1 MITPMRDRM
10 ARCPG
15 MASAVARRSL
25 ALGTGMTAAIAVGG
39 CGAGEEQ
46 GPPAPEVTVAKP
58 VLRDVVLSAEFTG
71 TTRAVES
78 VEVRARV
85 AGVLERIAFQ
95 PSTMVDEGQLLFV
108 IEQEQYRAAR
118 DEALGTMRAAVADSA
133 LKESNLERV
142 LQAAQT
148 EAVSEQDVD
157 RARAERDAAIAAVL
171 TARGRL
177 NRAQLDFDYT
187 EVRSPITGQV
197 GRNRVDA
204 GNLVGQSEPTLLTTV
219 NRIDP
224 IFVYFD
230 APESLV
236 LSMLD
241 FERRRD
247 QYSEEELSELGKAY
261 ISTAADEDFPHEGR
275 IDFVG
280 NTVDPTTGTIEMRAA
295 VPNGNDV
302 LFPGLFVRVRMPGLL
317 RKDAIL
323 VNETAVGTDLGGKY
337 VMVVGEGNLVEQRY
351 VSLGQLQDDGM
362 IVVMD
367 GLSADEVYV
376 SNGLLRARP
385 GFPVTPL
392 TEEEMAAR
400 LAEVLTQTGGA
411 VEGRMGAD
419 ETGQGEPEDAA
430 AAEPAA
436 AEPSG
441 EEGADGE
448 AGAAA
453 EREGGE

>member
-1 MITPMRDRM
+1 M
-10 ARCPG
+10 AIRLGP
-15 MASAVARRSL
+15 SAAL
-25 ALGTGMTAAIAVGG
+25 AAALGVAG
-39 CGAGEEQ
+39 CGSGEDQ
-46 GPPAPEVTVAKP
+46 GPPAPEVTVSKP
-58 VLRDVVLSAEFTG
+58 ELRDVVFSFEFTG

-78 VEVRARV
+78 AEVRARV
-85 AGVLERIAFQ
+85 AGVLQRIAFD
-95 PSTMVDEGQLLFV
+95 PSTLVEEGQLLFV
-108 IEQEQYRAAR
+108 IEQEEYLAAR
-118 DEALGTMRAAVADSA
+118 NEELGSMRAAVADSA

-171 TARGRL
+171 AARGRL
-177 NRAQLDFDYT
+177 SRAQLDLDYT

-204 GNLVGQSEPTLLTTV
+204 GNLVGHGEPTLLTTV
-219 NRIDP
+219 NKIDP

-247 QYSEEELSELGKAY
+247 QYSEDELSELGKAY
-261 ISTAADEDFPHEGR
+261 ISTAADEGFPHEGR

-280 NTVDPTTGTIEMRAA
+280 NTVDPTTGTIEMRAV
-295 VPNGNDV
+295 VPNSDDV
-302 LFPGLFVRVRMPGLL
+302 LFPGLFVRVRMPGRL
-317 RKDAIL
+317 RRDAIL
-323 VNETAVGTDLGGKY
+323 VSETAVGTDLGGKY

-351 VSLGQLQDDGM
+351 VALGQLQDDGM

-400 LAEVLTQTGGA
+400 LAEVAGQTGGA
-411 VEGRMGAD
+411 VEDRMGGSQ
-419 ETGQGEPEDAA
+419 EPGE
-430 AAEPAA
+430 AAEDTVEDDAGEAA
-436 AEPSG
+436 GDASAG
-441 EEGADGE
+441 EEAGE
-448 AGAAA
+448 
-453 EREGGE
+453 

>member
-1 MITPMRDRM
+1 MVDSMMDSAAKKGATRA
-10 ARCPG
+10 ARL
-15 MASAVARRSL
+15 RRNRV
-25 ALGTGMTAAIAVGG
+25 TAVGLAVGVGLSG
-39 CGAGEEQ
+39 CGSGEEQ
-46 GPPAPEVTVAKP
+46 GPPAPEVTVSKP
-58 VLRDVVLSAEFTG
+58 ELRDVVFSVEFTG

-78 VEVRARV
+78 AEVRARV
-85 AGVLERIAFQ
+85 PGVLQRVAFE
-95 PSTMVDEGQLLFV
+95 PSTMVYEGQLLFV

-171 TARGRL
+171 TARGQLSRV
-177 NRAQLDFDYT
+177 QLDLDYT
-187 EVRSPITGQV
+187 EVRSPLTGQV

-204 GNLVGQSEPTLLTTV
+204 GNLVGHGEPTLLTTV

-224 IFVYFD
+224 ILVYFD

-236 LSMLD
+236 LGMLD

-247 QYSEEELSELGKAY
+247 QYSEDELSELGKAY
-261 ISTAADEDFPHEGR
+261 ISTAADEGFPHQGE
-275 IDFVG
+275 IDFIG
-280 NTVDPTTGTIEMRAA
+280 NTVDPTTGTIELRAA
-295 VPNGNDV
+295 VPNGDDV

-351 VSLGQLQDDGM
+351 VSLGQVQDDGM

-367 GLSADEVYV
+367 GLGATETYV

-400 LAEVLTQTGGA
+400 LAEVAKQTGGA
-411 VEGRMGAD
+411 VEDRMGGSD
-419 ETGQGEPEDAA
+419 DSGEDAA
-430 AAEPAA
+430 AAE
-436 AEPSG
+436 E
-441 EEGADGE
+441 
-448 AGAAA
+448 GAAA
-453 EREGGE
+453 GESAEPEDGE

>member
-1 MITPMRDRM
+1 M
-10 ARCPG
+10 AIRLGPL
-15 MASAVARRSL
+15 AALAA
-25 ALGTGMTAAIAVGG
+25 ALGVAG
-39 CGAGEEQ
+39 CGSGEEQ
-46 GPPAPEVTVAKP
+46 GPPAPEVTVSKP
-58 VLRDVVLSAEFTG
+58 VLRDVVFSVEFTG

-78 VEVRARV
+78 TEVRARV
-85 AGVLERIAFQ
+85 AGVLQRIAFQ
-95 PSTMVDEGQLLFV
+95 PSTIVEEGQLLFV
-108 IEQEQYRAAR
+108 IEPEEYRAAR
-118 DEALGTMRAAVADSA
+118 DEALGSMRAAVADSA
-133 LKESNLERV
+133 LKESNLARV

-171 TARGRL
+171 GARGRL
-177 NRAQLDFDYT
+177 SRAQLDLDYT

-204 GNLVGQSEPTLLTTV
+204 GNLVGHGEPTLLTTV
-219 NRIDP
+219 NKIDP

-236 LSMLD
+236 LRLLD

-247 QYSEEELSELGKAY
+247 QYSEEELGELGKAY
-261 ISTAADEDFPHEGR
+261 VATAEDRGFPHQGE
-275 IDFVG
+275 IDFIG

-295 VPNGNDV
+295 VPNGDDI
-302 LFPGLFVRVRMPGLL
+302 LFPGLFVRVRMPGRL
-317 RKDAIL
+317 RKDAVL
-323 VNETAVGTDLGGKY
+323 VNETAVGTDLGGKF

-362 IVVMD
+362 IVVEE
-367 GLSADEVYV
+367 GLVAAETYV

-400 LAEVLTQTGGA
+400 LAEVAAQTGGA
-411 VEGRMGAD
+411 VNDRMGDD
-419 ETGQGEPEDAA
+419 EAEGEAAGEPAGDAA
-430 AAEPAA
+430 GSDDAGGEADQAAET
-436 AEPSG
+436 
-441 EEGADGE
+441 
-448 AGAAA
+448 
-453 EREGGE
+453 EGGE

>member
-1 MITPMRDRM
+1 M
-10 ARCPG
+10 AIRLGPL
-15 MASAVARRSL
+15 AALAA
-25 ALGTGMTAAIAVGG
+25 ALGVAG
-39 CGAGEEQ
+39 CGSGEEQ
-46 GPPAPEVTVAKP
+46 GPPAPEVTVSKP
-58 VLRDVVLSAEFTG
+58 VLRDVVFSVEFTG

-78 VEVRARV
+78 TEVRARV
-85 AGVLERIAFQ
+85 AGVLQRIAFQ
-95 PSTMVDEGQLLFV
+95 PSTIVEEGQLLFV
-108 IEQEQYRAAR
+108 IEPEEYRAAR
-118 DEALGTMRAAVADSA
+118 DEALGSMRAAVADSA
-133 LKESNLERV
+133 LKESNLARV

-171 TARGRL
+171 GARGRL
-177 NRAQLDFDYT
+177 SRAQLDLDYT

-204 GNLVGQSEPTLLTTV
+204 GNLVGHGEPTLLTTV
-219 NRIDP
+219 NKIDP

-236 LSMLD
+236 LRLLD

-247 QYSEEELSELGKAY
+247 QYSEEELGELGKAY
-261 ISTAADEDFPHEGR
+261 VATAEDRGFPHQGE
-275 IDFVG
+275 IDFIG

-295 VPNGNDV
+295 VPNGDDI
-302 LFPGLFVRVRMPGLL
+302 LFPGLFVRVRMPGRL
-317 RKDAIL
+317 RKDAVL
-323 VNETAVGTDLGGKY
+323 VNETAVGTDLGGKF

-362 IVVMD
+362 IVVEE
-367 GLSADEVYV
+367 GLVAAETYV

-400 LAEVLTQTGGA
+400 LAEVAAQTGGA
-411 VEGRMGAD
+411 VNDRMGDD
-419 ETGQGEPEDAA
+419 EAEGEAAGEPAGDTAGSDDAGGEA
-430 AAEPAA
+430 DQAAET
-436 AEPSG
+436 
-441 EEGADGE
+441 
-448 AGAAA
+448 
-453 EREGGE
+453 EGGE

>member
-1 MITPMRDRM
+1 MVDSMMDSAAKKGATRA
-10 ARCPG
+10 ARLRRNR
-15 MASAVARRSL
+15 VA
-25 ALGTGMTAAIAVGG
+25 AVGLAVGVGLSG
-39 CGAGEEQ
+39 CGSGEEQ
-46 GPPAPEVTVAKP
+46 GPPAPEVTVSRP
-58 VLRDVVLSAEFTG
+58 ELRDVVFSAEFTG

-78 VEVRARV
+78 AEVRARV
-85 AGVLERIAFQ
+85 AGVLQRVAFV

-171 TARGRL
+171 TARGQLSRV
-177 NRAQLDFDYT
+177 QLDLDYT

-204 GNLVGQSEPTLLTTV
+204 GNLVGHGEPTLLTTV

-224 IFVYFD
+224 ILVYFD

-236 LSMLD
+236 LGMLN

-247 QYSEEELSELGKAY
+247 QYSEDELSELGKAY
-261 ISTAADEDFPHEGR
+261 ISTAADEGFPHQGE
-275 IDFVG
+275 IDFIG
-280 NTVDPTTGTIEMRAA
+280 NTVDPTTGTIELRAA
-295 VPNGNDV
+295 VPNGDDV

-317 RKDAIL
+317 RKDAVL
-323 VNETAVGTDLGGKY
+323 VHETAVGTDLGGKY

-367 GLSADEVYV
+367 GLDATEIYV

-400 LAEVLTQTGGA
+400 LAEVAKQTGGA
-411 VEGRMGAD
+411 VEDRMGGSD
-419 ETGQGEPEDAA
+419 DSGEDTA
-430 AAEPAA
+430 AAEEGGASGES
-436 AEPSG
+436 AEP
-441 EEGADGE
+441 EG
-448 AGAAA
+448 
-453 EREGGE
+453 RE